1 MRYKQYT
8 RIILALAVLFQG
20 CERQF
25 DIDISATEKL
35 FLQCFPGQRDTTII
49 QLYKTNPLGGKV
61 DFSSILDEADLSFIV
76 NGVECNPQKAQQKF
90 GSVFPGCWF
99 VPGNVSSGSKVE
111 ITAKYGSVDPVGA
124 TTIIPAPVPE
134 FSYILSDDAVSISLK
149 DDNSANAYYGL
160 AVICERTIDKG
171 DTREVWTVNMDP
183 LDDGG
188 KIAGMPYNRTYM
200 DIEFDGRTVG
210 GKGKDNVR
218 VWSDE
223 VSKDGKVDLAMRI
236 GLDEGKLPIYEMG
249 DSVSM
254 RYKVRVYRF
263 SRELFLYAESLFLS
277 SYDVNTYSSGI
288 ISAPVY
294 GSWGKYGITPPVLSF
309 TNVSNGMGILAGWTM
324 RETDW
329 ISQDY

>member
-1 MRYKQYT
+1 MRYRHYT
-8 RIILALAVLFQG
+8 LIILALAVLFQG

-25 DIDISATEKL
+25 DIDISATGKL

-61 DFSSILDEADLSFIV
+61 DFSSILDEADLSFKV
-76 NGVECNPQKAQQKF
+76 DGVECKPQKARKKL
-90 GSVFPGCWF
+90 GSVFSGCWF
-99 VPGNVSSGSKVE
+99 VPGDVPSGSKVE
-111 ITAKYGSVDPVGA
+111 ITARCGIVDPVGA
-124 TTIIPAPVPE
+124 STVIPAPVPE
-134 FSYILSDDAVSISLK
+134 FSYILSDDAVSISLN
-149 DDNSANAYYGL
+149 DDNAANTYYGL
-160 AVICERTIDKG
+160 AVICERTVDSG

-223 VSKDGKVDLAMRI
+223 VSKEGNVDLAMRI
-236 GLDEGKLPIYEMG
+236 GLDDGKLPVYDMG
-249 DSVSM
+249 DSVSL

-277 SYDVNTYSSGI
+277 SYDVNTYSNGI
-288 ISAPVY
+288 ISAPVS

-309 TNVSNGMGILAGWTM
+309 TNVSNGLGVLAGWTM
-324 RETDW
+324 RETEW
-329 ISQDY
+329 ISLD